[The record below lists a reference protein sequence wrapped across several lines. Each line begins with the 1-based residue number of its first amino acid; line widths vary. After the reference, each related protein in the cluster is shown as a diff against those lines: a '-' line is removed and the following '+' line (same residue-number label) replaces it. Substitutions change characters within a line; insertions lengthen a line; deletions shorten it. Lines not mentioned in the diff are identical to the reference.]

1 MAKTPEINPNQT
13 NFLMNIVMIFTPSF
27 NEQKSVWMSPLI
39 LTALHYHQ
47 GLRAKSLSRVI
58 CQGIRYG
65 PAHEPRT
72 PDTLFSQN
80 MPTIPI
86 GYIFRINC

>member
-1 MAKTPEINPNQT
+1 M
-13 NFLMNIVMIFTPSF
+13 FL
-27 NEQKSVWMSPLI
+27 LI

-65 PAHEPRT
+65 PAHKLQT
-72 PDTLFSQN
+72 PDKVFQKITKYSDWA
-80 MPTIPI
+80 
-86 GYIFRINC
+86 YILAK